1 MMDRQLEQT
10 TYMLGESFSLADA
23 ALYHPVW
30 FLQSE
35 PSSFALAQKFS
46 NLMRWFKRIDA
57 MGHGTMKGMDP
68 DEALKIAR
76 ESTPATREDQD
87 ADDPNGLKIGA
98 KVAVTPDDY
107 GFDPVVGKVVASS
120 IYEIAIERE
129 EPSLGNIVNHFP
141 KVGFRISPAS

>member
-1 MMDRQLEQT
+1 
-10 TYMLGESFSLADA
+10 MLGESFSLADA

-30 FLQSE
+30 FLQAE
-35 PSSFALAQKFS
+35 PSSFAIAQKFS

-57 MGHGTMKGMDP
+57 MGHGDMKGMDP

-76 ESTPATREDQD
+76 ESTPAAVRHEESDD
-87 ADDPNGLKIGA
+87 ANGFKLEA

-120 IYEIAIERE
+120 TYEIAIERE
-129 EPSLGNIVNHFP
+129 EPSLGKIVNHFP
-141 KVGFRISPAS
+141 KVGFRISAA